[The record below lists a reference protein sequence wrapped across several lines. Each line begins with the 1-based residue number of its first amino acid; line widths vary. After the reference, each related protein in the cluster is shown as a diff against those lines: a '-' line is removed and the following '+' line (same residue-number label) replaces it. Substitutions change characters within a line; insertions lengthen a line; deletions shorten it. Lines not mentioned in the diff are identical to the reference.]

1 MGRLILERHRHFLRP
16 VRFQLRIL
24 LLEIEA
30 MGSLTW
36 ETIMLVVTLAA
47 LGYTWL
53 GYPAMLWTLRQVF
66 GMPPRREAGEP
77 AVSIIV
83 AAYNEE
89 THIAAKMEDCLA
101 LDYPADKVEILVASD
116 GSVDRTEEIVE
127 EFARRDSRIR
137 LIKSAG
143 RAGKSGVQNLA
154 VAEARGEI
162 LLFTDME
169 TMTRSTLLRRI
180 GEDFADPRVG
190 MVVPK
195 VQFGR
200 IDDAVS
206 KGQGAYWRFELVLR
220 QWESDLG
227 ILATASGAAFAL
239 RRTLFRPIPPQYGDD
254 CIVPLDVRLQ
264 GFRVLQDE
272 RLVVFD
278 EMPNTIDGEL
288 RARVRM
294 TARNWTGILSRP
306 GLLNFLRYP
315 GTALGLV
322 SHKFLR
328 WMTPLFL
335 GAAFVINCLLAA
347 HGRMALLFI
356 LQSCF
361 YVAAVVGWRQSR
373 QRPCARIFGYPFAF
387 CLANLGFF
395 LGLVRCL
402 RGRSVVAYK

>member
-1 MGRLILERHRHFLRP
+1 MKSEMIAT
-16 VRFQLRIL
+16 VTL
-24 LLEIEA
+24 LL
-30 MGSLTW
+30 L
-36 ETIMLVVTLAA
+36 LA
-47 LGYTWL
+47 YTWL
-53 GYPAMLWTLRQVF
+53 GYPAMLWTLRVIF
-66 GMPPRREAGEP
+66 RVRRVTDTCEP
-77 AVSIIV
+77 AFSIIV

-89 THIAAKMEDCLA
+89 AHITAKMEDCLA
-101 LDYPADKVEILVASD
+101 LDYPADRVEILVASD
-116 GSVDRTEEIVE
+116 GSTDRTEEIVE
-127 EFARRDSRIR
+127 EFTRRDSRIR

-154 VAEARGEI
+154 VAEAGGEI
-162 LLFTDME
+162 LLFTDTE
-169 TMTRSTLLRRI
+169 TTTRSTLLRQI

-190 MVVPK
+190 MVAPT

-227 ILATASGAAFAL
+227 ILATASGAAFAM

-254 CIVPLDVRLQ
+254 CVVPLDVRLQ
-264 GFRVLQDE
+264 GFRVLQDP
-272 RLVVFD
+272 RIVVFD

-315 GTALGLV
+315 ATAWGLL

-328 WMTPLFL
+328 WMTPFFL
-335 GAAFVINCLLAA
+335 AAMFLMNCLLAA
-347 HGRMALLFI
+347 RGRMALLFI

-361 YVAAVVGWRQSR
+361 YLAAVVGWRQSR
-373 QRPCARIFGYPFAF
+373 QRPCVRIFGYPFAF
-387 CLANLGFF
+387 CLANLGFL

-402 RGRSVVAYK
+402 RGHRVVAYK

>member
-1 MGRLILERHRHFLRP
+1 MVRLHRRT
-16 VRFQLRIL
+16 I

-30 MGSLTW
+30 MGGSLSW
-36 ETIMLVVTLAA
+36 ETIILGVTLTA

-53 GYPAMLWTLRQVF
+53 GYPAMLWTLRRMF
-66 GMPPRREAGEP
+66 GLPPRRETCEP
-77 AVSIIV
+77 AFSIIV

-89 THIAAKMEDCLA
+89 AHVAAKLEDCLA
-101 LDYPADKVEILVASD
+101 LEYPADRVEILVASD
-116 GSVDRTEEIVE
+116 GSSDRTEGIVE
-127 EFARRDSRIR
+127 EFARRDARIR
-137 LIKSAG
+137 LVKSAG

-162 LLFTDME
+162 LLFTDTE
-169 TMTRSTLLRRI
+169 TTTRSTLLRQI

-190 MVVPK
+190 MVAPT

-206 KGQGAYWRFELVLR
+206 KGQGAYWRFELALR
-220 QWESDLG
+220 RWESDLG
-227 ILATASGAAFAL
+227 ILATASGAAFAM

-254 CIVPLDVRLQ
+254 CVLPLDVRLQ
-264 GFRVLQDE
+264 GFRVLQDP

-294 TARNWTGILSRP
+294 TARNWTGILSRL

-315 GTALGLV
+315 GTAWGLV

-328 WMTPLFL
+328 WMTPFFL
-335 GAAFVINCLLAA
+335 AAIFLSNTLLALAGREIALWWLQVAFYLTAFV
-347 HGRMALLFI
+347 
-356 LQSCF
+356 
-361 YVAAVVGWRQSR
+361 GWDLTRKR
-373 QRPCARIFGYPFAF
+373 RPAGVFGYSFSF
-387 CLANLGFF
+387 CLANVGFL
-395 LGLVRCL
+395 LGLVKVL
-402 RGRSVVAYK
+402 RSQKIVTY

>member
-1 MGRLILERHRHFLRP
+1 MRP
-16 VRFQLRIL
+16 YRRTV
-24 LLEIEA
+24 LLEIDA
-30 MGSLTW
+30 RGGSLNL
-36 ETIMLVVTLAA
+36 IAIILVVTFTA

-53 GYPAMLWTLRQVF
+53 GYPAMLWTLRRMF
-66 GMPPRREAGEP
+66 RRPPTRDKCEP
-77 AVSIIV
+77 SFSIIV

-89 THIAAKMEDCLA
+89 AHIKAKLENCLA

-116 GSVDRTEEIVE
+116 GSTDRTEAIAK
-127 EFARRDSRIR
+127 EFAFRDGRIR
-137 LIKSAG
+137 LVKSAG

-206 KGQGAYWRFELVLR
+206 KGQGAYWRFELALR

-315 GTALGLV
+315 GTAWGLV
-322 SHKFLR
+322 SHKLFR
-328 WMTPLFL
+328 WMTPFLL
-335 GAAFVINCLLAA
+335 GAAFATNCLLAA
-347 HGRMALLFI
+347 RGRMALLFV

-361 YVAAVVGWRQSR
+361 YLAAAVGWRQSR
-373 QRPCARIFGYPFAF
+373 QRACARVFGYPFAF

-395 LGLVRCL
+395 LGLVKCL
-402 RGRSVVAYK
+402 RGHQVVAYK